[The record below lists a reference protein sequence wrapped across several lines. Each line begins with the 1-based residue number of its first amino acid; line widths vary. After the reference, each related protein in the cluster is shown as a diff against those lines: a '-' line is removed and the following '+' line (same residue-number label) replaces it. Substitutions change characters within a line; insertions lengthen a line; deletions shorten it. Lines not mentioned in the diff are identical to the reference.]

1 MPKSLVTICKM
12 MIAVI
17 AIGVSSSLT
26 ASAQQAGT
34 FSINGTVYEYT
45 QGGDSVPVEFAVIAT
60 PDFGIATT
68 SAADGTYTLKD
79 VPRGKAVI
87 NVSYVGKVTIEKP
100 VEVNGPMT
108 VNFTLREENF
118 KLKEV
123 MVTAQAS
130 KAGGATSSMIGRNAM
145 DHMQA
150 TSLSDIMSLLP
161 GGRTSEPSL
170 DEAKTINIRKAITS
184 NPYVSNSAK
193 SGAEAMNAMGTA
205 LIRDGAPISN
215 NANMSTLSTAVK
227 GETGT
232 VGASE
237 GVGDVN
243 DGVDL
248 RKISTDNIESIEVIR
263 GIPSVEHG
271 DLTSGAIII
280 NSKAGREPLRIT
292 AKANPKVYMGS
303 VSTGFSLGENRGGLN
318 ISADYAH
325 NTNKPTQSYLSY
337 QRASARV
344 MYSKEFS
351 RNLRSNTSL
360 NFIYGKDQRSLNPD
374 DESYQRASRG
384 EDYGLTFNTNG
395 LWSINKGWLKSLRY
409 VASGTYTS
417 RQSYYQG
424 LATSNN
430 TPYTG
435 SLVDGAVITNR
446 PGQSIFDAEGNE
458 ITNFGPEDADKY
470 AYCIPS
476 SYLTRYS
483 IDSREVNVFGKL
495 VATLFKQSG
504 YVNNRILLGVDF
516 RSDGNVGHG
525 KSFNPE
531 NAPQREVTQVNAS
544 FRPRDYRDIPFLN
557 HVGLFAEEN
566 FIWQMG
572 LHELRIQAGVRYD
585 HANRV
590 GGIVSPRF
598 NASFE
603 VIPSKLWIRGGYGV
617 TAKMPTM
624 LYLFPERSYFE
635 YINLNE
641 LATSSIPEE
650 DRLYMTTT
658 KVYDVDNSHL
668 KIATNRKAEVGFDL
682 RLGRST
688 LSVTGFYENLKNGYS
703 LSKNFNTFSPFL
715 WTEYTRDANGQI
727 VEKSSSQV
735 LSSWYAPGND
745 VAITSRGV
753 EFDLSLGRIEKI
765 NTTFSLNG
773 AWLRTRSSN
782 MAYTF
787 RDVTD
792 GSVASKRKDIA
803 IYDCNSLTFYE
814 ENMNTSLRITHNLPR
829 IGFVVTLTGQA
840 VWKDANWATYTNYDI
855 PVGYMSLQDGKPH
868 FFEKDQF
875 ASIEDFRD
883 SEFGY
888 MYENRKHV
896 YEKRES
902 FKPYFVFNMNVTK
915 ELGDL
920 MRVSFFANNMFRSY
934 PRRADVR
941 EPGTYYLKNN
951 RFYFGVE
958 LSLTL

>member
-1 MPKSLVTICKM
+1 MPH
-12 MIAVI
+12 
-17 AIGVSSSLT
+17 
-26 ASAQQAGT
+26 
-34 FSINGTVYEYT
+34 
-45 QGGDSVPVEFAVIAT
+45 
-60 PDFGIATT
+60 
-68 SAADGTYTLKD
+68 
-79 VPRGKAVI
+79 GKAVI

-108 VNFTLREENF
+108 LDFTLSEENF

-161 GGRTSEPSL
+161 GGLTSEPNL
-170 DEAKTINIRKAITS
+170 NATKTINIRKATTS

-215 NANMSTLSTAVK
+215 NANLSTLSTAVK
-227 GETGT
+227 GGTGT

-237 GVGDVN
+237 GSGDVN
-243 DGVDL
+243 EGADL

-325 NTNKPTQSYLSY
+325 NTNDPKQSYISY
-337 QRASARV
+337 QRTSARV

-351 RNLRSNTSL
+351 QNLRSNTSL

-374 DESYQRASRG
+374 DESSQRASRG

-470 AYCIPS
+470 AYCLPS
-476 SYLTRYS
+476 SYLTKYS

-525 KSFNPE
+525 KRFNPE

-544 FRPRDYRDIPFLN
+544 FRP
-557 HVGLFAEEN
+557 
-566 FIWQMG
+566 
-572 LHELRIQAGVRYD
+572 
-585 HANRV
+585 
-590 GGIVSPRF
+590 
-598 NASFE
+598 
-603 VIPSKLWIRGGYGV
+603 VI
-617 TAKMPTM
+617 TATC
-624 LYLFPERSYFE
+624 RS
-635 YINLNE
+635 
-641 LATSSIPEE
+641 
-650 DRLYMTTT
+650 
-658 KVYDVDNSHL
+658 
-668 KIATNRKAEVGFDL
+668 
-682 RLGRST
+682 
-688 LSVTGFYENLKNGYS
+688 
-703 LSKNFNTFSPFL
+703 
-715 WTEYTRDANGQI
+715 
-727 VEKSSSQV
+727 
-735 LSSWYAPGND
+735 
-745 VAITSRGV
+745 
-753 EFDLSLGRIEKI
+753 
-765 NTTFSLNG
+765 
-773 AWLRTRSSN
+773 
-782 MAYTF
+782 
-787 RDVTD
+787 
-792 GSVASKRKDIA
+792 
-803 IYDCNSLTFYE
+803 
-814 ENMNTSLRITHNLPR
+814 
-829 IGFVVTLTGQA
+829 
-840 VWKDANWATYTNYDI
+840 
-855 PVGYMSLQDGKPH
+855 
-868 FFEKDQF
+868 
-875 ASIEDFRD
+875 
-883 SEFGY
+883 
-888 MYENRKHV
+888 
-896 YEKRES
+896 
-902 FKPYFVFNMNVTK
+902 
-915 ELGDL
+915 
-920 MRVSFFANNMFRSY
+920 
-934 PRRADVR
+934 
-941 EPGTYYLKNN
+941 
-951 RFYFGVE
+951 
-958 LSLTL
+958 